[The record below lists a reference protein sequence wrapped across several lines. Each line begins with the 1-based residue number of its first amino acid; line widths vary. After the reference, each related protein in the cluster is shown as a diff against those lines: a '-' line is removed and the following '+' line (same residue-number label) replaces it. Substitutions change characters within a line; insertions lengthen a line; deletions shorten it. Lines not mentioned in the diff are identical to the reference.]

1 MDERDKRREAY
12 LRKAAEKYDRMVDRA
27 GQETGDVFDDI
38 EAQAEHMGRETTQEL
53 IRARLEAEEVR
64 QGEGVPCPEC
74 GNPMRRPPKPAE
86 RALETASG
94 NVRYRR
100 RHAIC
105 DRCRKSFS
113 PAGPSAEDSPPGAV
127 QSPPA

>member
-1 MDERDKRREAY
+1 
-12 LRKAAEKYDRMVDRA
+12 MVDRA

-38 EAQAEHMGRETTQEL
+38 EAQAEQMGRETTQEL
-53 IRARLEAEEVR
+53 IQARLEVEEAR
-64 QGEGVPCPEC
+64 RNEEVPCPEC
-74 GNPMRRPPKPAE
+74 AKPMRRPPKPAE

-113 PAGPSAEDSPPGAV
+113 PAGPSAADSPPGAV
-127 QSPPA
+127 KPPST